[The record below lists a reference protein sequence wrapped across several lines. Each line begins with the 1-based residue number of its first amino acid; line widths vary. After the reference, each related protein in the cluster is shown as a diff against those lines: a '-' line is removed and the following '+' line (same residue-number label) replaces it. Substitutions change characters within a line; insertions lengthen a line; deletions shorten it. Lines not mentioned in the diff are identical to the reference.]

1 MIDIF
6 KTLQGRWVVFF
17 SLIIIPC
24 YLFIYLSFDY
34 SRNIVK
40 EDHLK
45 MAKFVSFQ
53 AAENQNRII
62 DSSRS
67 FLAALAQTPQ
77 VQDPDSDV
85 CQRFVAEL
93 TPLYDHYMNIG
104 VPNNRGILTCNGTPL
119 AEPIDV
125 SDRVYILDAIN
136 KKQFTS
142 SGVQLDR
149 ASGAL
154 AINFASPIYNNKHQV
169 VGVVVVVMSLDW
181 WRTLMSKSRLPD
193 NSIAYVLD
201 GNKTPVASYPNNIEY
216 HPPPSLDAAWLGQDG
231 ISRMYSEYQVNDANG
246 NTQLTFLTGVTVDKS
261 LASVNRHYIMI
272 IITLTIMVVIVLII
286 AQLFFINSISKPLK
300 ILSDLAIR
308 LSRNEKVYASRPTGV
323 KEMDSI
329 QDQFIE
335 MTEHKKEA
343 EEKAIKQSQTD
354 SLTGVSNRDAFSQ
367 ILSSTLVEANE
378 KQKKLGLVL
387 LDLDNFKEIN
397 DTRGHEVG
405 DEVLKKI
412 ATRLLQHCSYAKC
425 ISRMGADEFVLLFED
440 DKIKLCHILMLSE
453 ELKNIVKQTY
463 PLPSGDVILSA
474 SFGVAIYPDDGGN
487 PRELISAAV
496 QAMYYAKMCGRD
508 NVKRFNW
515 DLKRALVDKIELI
528 KDMRAAIKYKEF
540 HLVYQPIVN
549 QKGKVTKFE
558 ALIRWEHPVKG
569 QIPPD
574 QFIHFAEE
582 SGQIIEIGEWVIKE
596 AKQALTQLQ
605 VVYGH
610 ELQVS
615 VNVSPIQ
622 LPKKHEDMLELLSA
636 LKTHGDELI
645 VGIPFKNGLIVEIT
659 ENLLMNL
666 DEKTRQIFLDF
677 RQNGIQ
683 VALDDFG
690 TGYSSLAYIMNYD
703 IDYLKIDKSFVQ
715 KLDHESS
722 SLSLCEA
729 IISMAHKLGVFVVA
743 EGVETKMQADL
754 LINYGCDYLQ
764 GYYFSKPMTLEKAI
778 TYKP

>member
-6 KTLQGRWVVFF
+6 KTLQGRLVVFF

-85 CQRFVAEL
+85 CQRFIAEL

-487 PRELISAAV
+487 PRELISAAD

-549 QKGKVTKFE
+549 QKGKSYE
-558 ALIRWEHPVKG
+558 IR
-569 QIPPD
+569 
-574 QFIHFAEE
+574 
-582 SGQIIEIGEWVIKE
+582 STNS
-596 AKQALTQLQ
+596 L
-605 VVYGH
+605 
-610 ELQVS
+610 
-615 VNVSPIQ
+615 
-622 LPKKHEDMLELLSA
+622 
-636 LKTHGDELI
+636 
-645 VGIPFKNGLIVEIT
+645 
-659 ENLLMNL
+659 
-666 DEKTRQIFLDF
+666 
-677 RQNGIQ
+677 
-683 VALDDFG
+683 G
-690 TGYSSLAYIMNYD
+690 TP
-703 IDYLKIDKSFVQ
+703 
-715 KLDHESS
+715 
-722 SLSLCEA
+722 C
-729 IISMAHKLGVFVVA
+729 
-743 EGVETKMQADL
+743 
-754 LINYGCDYLQ
+754 
-764 GYYFSKPMTLEKAI
+764 
-778 TYKP
+778 

>member
-6 KTLQGRWVVFF
+6 KTLQGRLVVFF
-17 SLIIIPC
+17 SLIIIAC

-85 CQRFVAEL
+85 CQRFIAEL

-261 LASVNRHYIMI
+261 LASMNRHYIMI

-335 MTEHKKEA
+335 MAEHKKEA
-343 EEKAIKQSQTD
+343 EEKTIKQSQID

-367 ILSSTLVEANE
+367 TLSSTLVEANE

-425 ISRMGADEFVLLFED
+425 ISRMGGDEFVLLFED
-440 DKIKLCHILMLSE
+440 DKVKLCHILMLSE
-453 ELKNIVKQTY
+453 ELKNIVKQPY

-487 PRELISAAV
+487 PRELMSAAD

-666 DEKTRQIFLDF
+666 DEKTRQILLDF